1 MAPIRPATLRDA
13 EAILAIYA
21 PYVENTAV
29 SFEYEV
35 PSLRAFEQR
44 MEGIMAFYPYLVW
57 EEEGRILGYA
67 YAHRHQERKAYQ
79 WNAELSIY
87 LHPDA
92 THRGIGT
99 ALCRALLEL
108 LRLQGIKTAYSC
120 VTVPNAASEALH
132 AKMGFSPAGIWHN
145 SGFKL
150 GAWRDVGWFQK
161 ALCPYEENPRDPISI
176 HNLPQETVA
185 AVLSHWGERHDS

>member
-1 MAPIRPATLRDA
+1 MAPIRMATLQDA
-13 EAILAIYA
+13 EKILAIYA

-35 PSLRAFEQR
+35 PSLHAFEQR

-57 EEEGRILGYA
+57 EEEGEILGYA

-92 THRGIGT
+92 TRRGLGSK
-99 ALCRALLEL
+99 LCLALLNL
-108 LRLQGIKTAYSC
+108 LRLQGVKTAYSC
-120 VTVPNAASEALH
+120 VTLPNAASEALH
-132 AKMGFSPAGIWHN
+132 AKMGFSPAGVWQN
-145 SGFKL
+145 AGYKFGL
-150 GAWRDVGWFQK
+150 WRNVGWFQK
-161 ALCPYEENPRDPISI
+161 ELAPYEENPKDPVSI
-176 HNLPQETVA
+176 HDLPQEAIA
-185 AVLSHWGERHDS
+185 AVLEQYR